1 MRIGCLGDVAFEV
14 SDSVIKTLTKA
25 TWSGSAKIQT
35 HQRHLDNALQE
46 FVGID
51 PDAFTFTIK
60 LSRYLGADPMTEVVK
75 IFEYERG
82 GIAVPLTLGNKAY
95 GKYRWLVKSHKVKLE
110 LYDGRGNLTSCD
122 VDVTLTEYT
131 KE

>member
-1 MRIGCLGDVAFEV
+1 MKIGSLGDVAFEV
-14 SDSVIKTLTKA
+14 SDSVIKTIDKA
-25 TWSGSAKIQT
+25 TWSGSVKIQT
-35 HQRHLDNALQE
+35 HARHLDNALQE
-46 FVGID
+46 FVSID
-51 PDAFTFTIK
+51 PDGFTFSIK
-60 LSRYLGADPMTEVVK
+60 LSRYLGVDPMTELNR
-75 IFEYERG
+75 IWTYERG

-110 LYDGRGNLTSCD
+110 LYDGRGNLTSCN

>member
-1 MRIGCLGDVAFEV
+1 MKIGCLGDIAFEV
-14 SDSVIKTLTKA
+14 SDTVIRTLDKV
-25 TWSGSAKIQT
+25 TWSGSVNIQT

-51 PDAFTFTIK
+51 PDAITFTIK
-60 LSRYLGADPMTEVVK
+60 LSRYLGVDPMTDIVK

-82 GIAVPLTLGNKAY
+82 GIALPLTIGNKAY
-95 GKYRWLVKSHKVKLE
+95 GKYMWLIKSHKTKMD
-110 LYDGRGNLTSCD
+110 LYDRGGNLTSAD